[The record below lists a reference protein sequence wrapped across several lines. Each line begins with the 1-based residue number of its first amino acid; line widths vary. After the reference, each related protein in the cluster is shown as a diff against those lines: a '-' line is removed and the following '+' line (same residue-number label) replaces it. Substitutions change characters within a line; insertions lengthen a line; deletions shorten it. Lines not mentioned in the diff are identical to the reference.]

1 MNLIFTFVKSKQR
14 LPKWSLPNCQLQN
27 CHIYL
32 VIKMSL
38 PNIRPSVCHYVRVTK
53 EPLEEGDGDE
63 DSGPEE
69 DRVDEGE
76 HQHGCR

>member
-1 MNLIFTFVKSKQR
+1 
-14 LPKWSLPNCQLQN
+14 
-27 CHIYL
+27 
-32 VIKMSL
+32 MSL